1 MRCDIDKNSHEESL
15 KLMSQSNPFIIPRNN
30 LVEAALYEAEE
41 NNFEK
46 IYSLLEVLK
55 TPYNL
60 SSETKKYQS
69 IPVHKNE
76 SYKTFCGT

>member
-1 MRCDIDKNSHEESL
+1 MKNKIYIIIML
-15 KLMSQSNPFIIPRNN
+15 LIFIGVNTNN
-30 LVEAALYEAEE
+30 AMAFE
-41 NNFEK
+41 NNDKE
-46 IYSLLEVLK
+46 EV
-55 TPYNL
+55 NIVEE